1 MDQEGL
7 NCQVMLKGCISG
19 RQTEIHIGS
28 VAWKSVCMHIQ
39 IRYNLVAHLPGLY
52 LPV

>member
-7 NCQVMLKGCISG
+7 NCQVMLKGCIPG

-39 IRYNLVAHLPGLY
+39 IRYNLVACLPGLY